1 MVNLNTASRDE
12 LERVPQIGKERADE
26 LVRRRPF
33 SAWEDVKRVPGFEG
47 GMVENLRQ
55 SGVELQQSDKR

>member
-33 SAWEDVKRVPGFEG
+33 SSWEEVKRVPGFEE

-55 SGVELQQSDKR
+55 SGVDLERSDDR